1 MNQDAY
7 QAARK
12 KVKKKK
18 DFYGH
23 LSSFLVMSIFFFVL
37 NMLTSPWVMW
47 FYWPILGWGIGVLFH
62 YFDVF
67 GVPGVGSLDKEWEE
81 KAIQEEM
88 AKMQNSS
95 HFEED
100 YDDQEYLNLNEMPR
114 PQKRAEPRKDWND
127 SDLV

>member
-88 AKMQNSS
+88 AKMQGSS

-100 YDDQEYLNLNEMPR
+100 YDDQEYLNLNEKPR